1 MIPGVNIRGKASVAS
16 VNGARESGVVR
27 SESLSRDFIGQNP
40 LRKLLGSKKHSDC
53 LKVDLNAAKI
63 IAVQDYKRTKN

>member
-1 MIPGVNIRGKASVAS
+1 MLKN
-16 VNGARESGVVR
+16 
-27 SESLSRDFIGQNP
+27 DF
-40 LRKLLGSKKHSDC
+40 LCFMLLGSKEHSDC